1 MNGGRSHIQY
11 IYINRTLQAPGS
23 RLCVS
28 KLSSSPEVWVIM
40 ILTGLLGCSKGS
52 LESAGSKINWFY
64 LDFNFFVL
72 FLHFNPKTQQVCGP
86 WGVWQSLS
94 NPGTPHHWTHHL
106 DFSLPDLTTWISQPQ
121 GPRKTRPRT
130 PGFLKPMDQ
139 EIKDQGQL
147 NQGLRI
153 KHSWKPYLKILSA
166 ENSIYIADT
175 KHVRHENI

>member
-1 MNGGRSHIQY
+1 MREATDPHTHMNGGRSHIQY

-106 DFSLPDLTTWISQPQ
+106 DFSLPDLTTWISHYLTSP
-121 GPRKTRPRT
+121 
-130 PGFLKPMDQ
+130 PGFLNPKDQ
-139 EIKDQGQL
+139 EKQDQGPL
-147 NQGLRI
+147 DFSNPWI
-153 KHSWKPYLKILSA
+153 KK
-166 ENSIYIADT
+166 
-175 KHVRHENI
+175 